1 MYMPFGF
8 LAHKDIKIIW
18 LSNIFYSVP
27 DEGYSRNQQ
36 IKRKQLTYYLDGA
49 HTVESI
55 EVKNLFTSDN
65 FRFGNNI

>member
-1 MYMPFGF
+1 MSF
-8 LAHKDIKIIW
+8 LGLVECKW
-18 LSNIFYSVP
+18 L
-27 DEGYSRNQQ
+27 GRNQQ